1 MKCLNLGCGYRYHSD
16 WTNINFVSTAENVIA
31 HNLKDGIPFP
41 DNSFDVVYHSHVL
54 EHLSKSEA
62 EPFLKE
68 CYRVIRPQGVL
79 RVVVPD
85 LEDIARMYLHS
96 LEQSSLGLQELEQ
109 NYQWMLLEMY
119 DQTVRTQPGGEMK
132 KFLSR
137 QDLHNQEFVIKRS
150 GVEIKNIIMTAQ
162 KIKSS
167 PSLASENW
175 IAKSVKYT
183 YRLLKYRDYC
193 YQAIIKLILSA
204 TDLDALEIGR
214 FRQAGEVHQ
223 WMYDRYSLSVLL
235 KNCGL
240 EGITKRTAYESYI
253 NDWTNFNLDTEPDSS
268 VYKPDSLYMEAIKPT
283 A

>member
-31 HNLKDGIPFP
+31 HNLKDGIPFS

-109 NYQWMLLEMY
+109 NYLKVNTNEICLN
-119 DQTVRTQPGGEMK
+119 
-132 KFLSR
+132 L
-137 QDLHNQEFVIKRS
+137 RS
-150 GVEIKNIIMTAQ
+150 WPRK
-162 KIKSS
+162 
-167 PSLASENW
+167 
-175 IAKSVKYT
+175 
-183 YRLLKYRDYC
+183 C
-193 YQAIIKLILSA
+193 C
-204 TDLDALEIGR
+204 
-214 FRQAGEVHQ
+214 F
-223 WMYDRYSLSVLL
+223 
-235 KNCGL
+235 
-240 EGITKRTAYESYI
+240 
-253 NDWTNFNLDTEPDSS
+253 
-268 VYKPDSLYMEAIKPT
+268 
-283 A
+283 